1 MLIPREQQGNVDIP
15 DAAMLARFDAG
26 DPQYGPFAM
35 RQYEPSGFGA
45 LPRTIDHVDGNDEAF
60 LARRFRGF
68 TSREPTLLPGH
79 YYPRI
84 WRNGWTAAQDCP
96 RNFDAYPRDLAVA
109 RRAAAASVHRLL
121 QQLSAVFETI
131 EPTLANADVFGPALR
146 HLLILACTEVEAAWR
161 GILVANR
168 HARALVPDARLNTT
182 HYVELLAPMRLN
194 EYELRLAL
202 YQDEWTDVVAPF
214 ARWAAANPTAS
225 LSWYDAYNA
234 AKHDREQSRG
244 RANLRSVIDAVAAA
258 IILLV
263 AQFGDDAPEVRAV
276 LDHMSGFELVR
287 EPSWASDELYF
298 PADEHGFERVT
309 LWR

>member
-1 MLIPREQQGNVDIP
+1 MI
-15 DAAMLARFDAG
+15 ARFDAG
-26 DPQYGPFAM
+26 NPQYGPFAM
-35 RQYEPSGFGA
+35 RKYEPSGFGT
-45 LPRTIDHVDGNDEAF
+45 LLRSIEHVDGNDEGF
-60 LARRFRGF
+60 LARRFRHF
-68 TSREPTLLPGH
+68 TSREPTLLPGQ

-96 RNFDAYPRDLAVA
+96 RNYDGYPHELAVA

-121 QQLSAVFETI
+121 QQLSSVFETV
-131 EPTLANADVFGPALR
+131 EPTLANAQVFGPALR

-168 HARALVPDARLNTT
+168 YARSLVPDARLNTT
-182 HYVELLAPMRLN
+182 DYVNLLTLMRLN

-214 ARWAAANPTAS
+214 SRWAPANPTRT
-225 LSWYDAYNA
+225 LPWYDAYNA
-234 AKHDREQSRG
+234 AKHDREQARA
-244 RANLRSVIDAVAAA
+244 RANLCAVIDAVAAA
-258 IILLV
+258 FILLT
-263 AQFGDDAPEVRAV
+263 AQFGEDAPEVRAV

-287 EPSWASDELYF
+287 EPAWAADELYF

-309 LWR
+309 RWQ